1 MRLHPWHEI
10 PLGSQS
16 LSEVNLVVEVP
27 RKTTTKYELD
37 LDLGIL
43 RVNRI
48 MHPPVPYPA
57 NYGFLPQTL
66 DEDGDPLDALI
77 LMQNPVEPLTVLAA
91 RPIGVV
97 NLTDRGENDDKVICV
112 HLDDPKYEDYES
124 IDDLPEYERQE
135 LEWFFEDYKDVMQR
149 DVDVEGFLGPEQAR
163 ESIRMCRGYYQ
174 DEYPDGWGG

>member
-10 PLGSQS
+10 PFKTDDD
-16 LSEVNLVVEVP
+16 EFNLVVEVP

-37 LDLGIL
+37 LELGIL

-66 DEDGDPLDALI
+66 DEDGDPLDAMV
-77 LMQNPVEPLTVLAA
+77 LMQNPVNPLTVLTA

-97 NLTDRGENDDKVICV
+97 NLTDRDKNDDKIICV
-112 HLDDPKYEDYES
+112 HVDDPMYNDFKDVDELPDYKARE
-124 IDDLPEYERQE
+124 I
-135 LEWFFEDYKDVMQR
+135 EWFFEDYQDVMHR
-149 DVDVEGFLGPEQAR
+149 DVDVKGFLGPEKAFQ
-163 ESIRMCRGYYQ
+163 SIEMCRENYR
-174 DEYPDGWGG
+174 EEFPDGWQE